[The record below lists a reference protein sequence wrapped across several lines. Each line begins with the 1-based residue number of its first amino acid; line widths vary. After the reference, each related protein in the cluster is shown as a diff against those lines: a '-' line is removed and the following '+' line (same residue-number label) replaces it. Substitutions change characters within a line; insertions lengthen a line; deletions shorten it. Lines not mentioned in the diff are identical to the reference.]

1 MIMSLKYVNG
11 HFCEQAKPYVDLMSG
26 HRFAGSTFSA
36 SGITSS
42 DVPHSATLAAPA
54 ASIISSGV

>member
-1 MIMSLKYVNG
+1 
-11 HFCEQAKPYVDLMSG
+11 MSG
-26 HRFAGSTFSA
+26 QRFAGSTFSA